1 MSCPKCKEPFCDSHQ
16 TFECG
21 SFVANNGKFAQTS
34 ACKKLARLRELLLE
48 ALPIVQDAATDL
60 TYKHEGR
67 CKIAGLAKR
76 IENEVRK

>member
-1 MSCPKCKEPFCDSHQ
+1 MTNDQKTIAH
-16 TFECG
+16 
-21 SFVANNGKFAQTS
+21 
-34 ACKKLARLRELLLE
+34 LRELLLE

-60 TYKHEGR
+60 TYRHEGR

>member
-1 MSCPKCKEPFCDSHQ
+1 MTDDQK
-16 TFECG
+16 TI
-21 SFVANNGKFAQTS
+21 
-34 ACKKLARLRELLLE
+34 ARLRELLLE

>member
-1 MSCPKCKEPFCDSHQ
+1 MTNDQKTIAH
-16 TFECG
+16 
-21 SFVANNGKFAQTS
+21 
-34 ACKKLARLRELLLE
+34 LRELLLE